1 MIFKKKLWLCRLPFV
16 NFFKNGPH
24 FAKTAPILQFLR
36 FRTKYFARRYL
47 LYMSLME
54 YTQKIRKIGPTILFN
69 PKKGVGPLWP
79 PPSTYRLS
87 DPPVLIGL
95 SKKDPLIFKFIRLN
109 HQLATKRELHYSAK
123 STSAKVASSLGHLA
137 REKS

>member
-79 PPSTYRLS
+79 PPQYLSFVRPPSTYRVKVGAEQIKTHHAKLTS
-87 DPPVLIGL
+87 LPPVFSCI
-95 SKKDPLIFKFIRLN
+95 S
-109 HQLATKRELHYSAK
+109 Q
-123 STSAKVASSLGHLA
+123 
-137 REKS
+137 